1 MVALMTAFP
10 DTASAAAISKDLLA
24 ASTPISLG
32 APAERGPDVSK
43 LSERPVSVRRLVT
56 RFALAGLPVL
66 AAAIVV
72 TAIASIRI
80 GTKLGIDDAKR
91 VSLVAS
97 KMVHDH
103 ALDDRLVT
111 MDPTAIVEMDRFV
124 HDYVLTDNLVIVKI
138 HAADG
143 TVLYSNET
151 GLIGQNFELGDEE
164 LDLLDHQGDVVADIS
179 ELTKDENSLED
190 EDRLLEV
197 YRRTETPQGV
207 PLLFETYFRYSSVRD
222 TGRDLWSQF
231 APIAVGALIVLA
243 LVQIPFAISLARR
256 LRAGQLQRERLLQHA
271 IESSDQER
279 RRIASD
285 LHDGAVQDLTGVSMA
300 LTAGSRVAVDQ
311 TSREAMTDAGAKI
324 RETVKSL
331 RSMLVD
337 IYPPNLHQ
345 EGLQSALADLLG
357 ALHNREMLTSLDV
370 DVATRDLS
378 SESVNLLYR
387 AAQEALRNVTNH
399 SHANSVSVSVSVN
412 VATRHALLV
421 VEDDGVGFDPETLA
435 NRLKRGHV
443 GLRSLAGLVH
453 DAGGAI
459 DLKSVPGVGT
469 RVEVRVPR

>member
-1 MVALMTAFP
+1 MTAFP

-97 KMVHDH
+97 KLVHDH
-103 ALDDRLVT
+103 ALDDRIVT

-151 GLIGQNFELGDEE
+151 GLIGQNFALGDEE
-164 LDLLDHQGDVVADIS
+164 LGLLDHQGEVVADIS

-256 LRAGQLQRERLLQHA
+256 LRAGQLQRERLLHHA

-399 SHANSVSVSVSVN
+399 SHANSVSVSVN

>member
-1 MVALMTAFP
+1 MTAFP

-43 LSERPVSVRRLVT
+43 LAERPVSVRRLVT

-72 TAIASIRI
+72 TAVASVRI
-80 GTKLGIDDAKR
+80 GTRLGIDDAKR
-91 VSLVAS
+91 VSYVAS
-97 KMVHDH
+97 KLVHEH
-103 ALDDRLVT
+103 ALDDRIVA

-124 HDYVLTDNLVIVKI
+124 HDYVLTDELVIVKI
-138 HAADG
+138 HSADG
-143 TVLYSNET
+143 TVLYSNEA
-151 GLIGQNFELGDEE
+151 GLIGQVFPLGDDEIG
-164 LDLLDHQGDVVADIS
+164 LLNHEGEVVAEIS
-179 ELTKDENSLED
+179 ELTKQENNLEN

-256 LRAGQLQRERLLQHA
+256 LRAGQLQRERLLHHA

-300 LTAGSRVAVDQ
+300 LTAGSRSAVDEA
-311 TSREAMTDAGAKI
+311 SREAMNDAGAKI

-357 ALHNREMLTSLDV
+357 ALHNREMFTSLDV
-370 DVATRDLS
+370 DVASRDLS

-387 AAQEALRNVTNH
+387 AAQEALRNVANH
-399 SHANSVSVSVSVN
+399 SHASSVSVSVN
-412 VATRHALLV
+412 LTSTYALLV
-421 VEDDGVGFDPETLA
+421 VEDDGVGFDPDTLA
-435 NRLKRGHV
+435 NRLRRGHV

>member
-1 MVALMTAFP
+1 MTAFP